1 MADAF
6 SSSSDDGVPLTKL
19 EIAMHLTC
27 FSYTPQS
34 QTNAR
39 CPPSHI
45 LLINALF
52 PARPP
57 QLRSA
62 PASPVLASG
71 PHVRARPYSTPS
83 HIPLIS
89 YCHFS
94 SLPSPPPPPQLCTTP
109 AMSGPLRG
117 LPPPLHCA
125 YSPPHPQRKSHYS
138 PQNDPLLTH
147 THSSLPT
154 PPPPLSPTTRPD
166 ASEHCTCFSYTHLRY
181 GTVAVHCSHPT
192 SVPSLPFPP
201 PPTRPPPYHLL
212 LPLRLLAHEIPPPKP
227 RAHCWR
233 RTCEQLSALLAKA
246 APSFASPPITLH
258 PPALPPSTPS
268 SSVPPPPIPPPAPP
282 LANTNLWLTDFA
294 LLQHPPH
301 LLPLHLLMPHRLPPL
316 QLGRTAHPPE
326 VAGEGWTHLGE
337 AGPIWARLDPSGR
350 GWTHL
355 GEAGPFWA
363 RLDPSGR
370 GWTARCPL
378 RLDAQ
383 KEEVRFHVCAM
394 SAANPYQVDTCLDD
408 GAGGCNCLCPPG
420 FVTGKQPDETPI
432 CVPGRPAVWEAA
444 WVRVRVIKACVR
456 AWVIKA
462 CVRAWVIKA
471 CVRAWVIK
479 ACVRAWVIKACV
491 RAGVIKACVRAWV
504 IKACVRAWV
513 IKECVRAWVI
523 KACVRAGVIKACVRA
538 WVIRECVRAWVIK
551 ACARAW
557 VIKEC
562 VRAWVIKACVRAWV
576 IKECV
581 RAWVIKACVRAWV
594 IKACVRAWVIK
605 ECVRAWVI
613 KACVRAWVI
622 KACVRAWVIKACV
635 RAWVIKACV
644 RAWVIKACVRAW
656 GSTATCDSRCC
667 WASRCVYAVGNQVCY
682 SELLDA

>member
-19 EIAMHLTC
+19 EIAMVSCCRVAAGGKVDLPSSRSHPPPIPSIRLGICVFHIHRHVTPDIYPYRPCTLHTQADLTLPFPQRVTLFPPSPLHPQHLTC

-94 SLPSPPPPPQLCTTP
+94 SLPSPPPPPP
-109 AMSGPLRG
+109 ALHHTCYLR
-117 LPPPLHCA
+117 P
-125 YSPPHPQRKSHYS
+125 S
-138 PQNDPLLTH
+138 
-147 THSSLPT
+147 PT
-154 PPPPLSPTTRPD
+154 PTFGSPTSHSYNTRLQ
-166 ASEHCTCFSYTHLRY
+166 AKVSEAAVCAMAVIFLKGEWGEKQMRVRGRGWTHLGEAGPIWARLD
-181 GTVAVHCSHPT
+181 
-192 SVPSLPFPP
+192 PS
-201 PPTRPPPYHLL
+201 
-212 LPLRLLAHEIPPPKP
+212 
-227 RAHCWR
+227 
-233 RTCEQLSALLAKA
+233 
-246 APSFASPPITLH
+246 
-258 PPALPPSTPS
+258 
-268 SSVPPPPIPPPAPP
+268 
-282 LANTNLWLTDFA
+282 
-294 LLQHPPH
+294 
-301 LLPLHLLMPHRLPPL
+301 
-316 QLGRTAHPPE
+316 GR
-326 VAGEGWTHLGE
+326 GWTHLGE

-432 CVPGRPAVWEAA
+432 CVPGREATTVCALRGLWRTRDLMKPLSASQVGIAHDTLCATPYTVTADDTCESIAAAFSMTRSQFLKLNDDHLPCGRLKAGQQAA

-656 GSTATCDSRCC
+656 VIC
-667 WASRCVYAVGNQVCY
+667 NQ
-682 SELLDA
+682 